1 MWKLHRDGP
10 PKVWVAGATGYT
22 GQAVVSRLRE
32 LGWETHAHI
41 RPGSPSIEKLKPVFE
56 RMGAEIQVVPWEP
69 EALENRL
76 SELGIT
82 HIFALLGTTAKKGR
96 AEKAKGKVV
105 NYETIDYGL
114 TVQLLDAAKAS
125 ISCARFVYLS
135 AVGVSAKSRSP
146 YMIARWKAEEDI
158 RRSGVPYTI
167 GRPSLITGP
176 DREES
181 RPMEDLGAVLSKG
194 VLGLA
199 ALLGARSVRDRYQ
212 TVNGTTLGNGL
223 VYAGFCPEGH
233 NQVLHTEELVAMS
246 TLDLEP

>member
-1 MWKLHRDGP
+1 MWKLHSDGP

-22 GQAVVSRLRE
+22 GQAVVRRLRT

-41 RPGSPSIEKLKPVFE
+41 RPGSPSIEKMKPLFGE
-56 RMGAEIQVVPWEP
+56 LGAEIQVVPWDS
-69 EALENRL
+69 EALESRL
-76 SELGIT
+76 RELGIT

-96 AEKAKGKVV
+96 AEKAKGHIV
-105 NYETIDYGL
+105 NYETVDYGL
-114 TVQLLDAAKAS
+114 TVQLLNAAKAS
-125 ISCARFVYLS
+125 GSCARFIYLS
-135 AVGVSAKSRSP
+135 AVGVSARSRSP
-146 YMIARWKAEEDI
+146 YMIARWKAEEEI
-158 RRSGVPYTI
+158 RKSGVPYAI

-199 ALLGARSVRDRYQ
+199 GMLGARGLKARYQ

-233 NQVLHTEELVAMS
+233 NQVLHTEEPVS
-246 TLDLEP
+246 YTH